1 MNTEWGVDESLCIY
15 CRKHW
20 TKYDIDAG
28 VLSLGR
34 IKRYIKCDI
43 NDRMSN
49 HCTDQVCMD
58 CYEKEGLGLL
68 E

>member
-1 MNTEWGVDESLCIY
+1 MKTEWDVDECLCIY

-20 TKYDIDAG
+20 TKYDINAG

-43 NDRMSN
+43 DDIMSN
-49 HCTDQVCMD
+49 HYTDQVCMD
-58 CYEKEGLGLL
+58 CYEKEKLGLL

>member
-1 MNTEWGVDESLCIY
+1 MKTEWGVDESQCIY
-15 CRKHW
+15 CRKQW

-34 IKRYIKCDI
+34 IKRYIKCDMY
-43 NDRMSN
+43 DFGSN
-49 HCTDQVCMD
+49 HYDDQVCVD
-58 CYEKEGLGLL
+58 CYEKEALGLL